1 MKKLLLGLLGLSFL
15 AGCSYVE
22 TTPEQGSSQK
32 NEIDMMSTLSVSGV
46 VTAGQYD
53 LAKGKT
59 KLSNLIG
66 LATET
71 QTPSQE
77 NIDEAAKV
85 YESTKALFEKTIE
98 TETLTSDLEGYA
110 SLQQITYDG
119 QVYKLYIAETSEQK
133 EEEEFKVRY
142 NGIILANDTQYQYE
156 AVMEVESEKNES
168 EQENTFKIIV
178 DETTYVSIKTEEE
191 IEDNEQETSY
201 QYQVVKNGNV
211 IDSFKAEL
219 EVENNETEVKVVTL
233 TQQFKFK
240 SVIHND
246 VLYLRVKD
254 GTNQYTLEWVDGTYQ
269 LSTVDF
275 NSIEDQ
281 ADHDKVDDDDDKD
294 DIDDDDDDPNDK
306 DDDLDD

>member
-1 MKKLLLGLLGLSFL
+1 MKKLLLAVLGLSLL
-15 AGCSYVE
+15 AGCSNAGNNSGH
-22 TTPEQGSSQK
+22 GSSQQK
-32 NEIDMMSTLSVSGV
+32 DEIDMMSTLSVSGV

-53 LAKGKT
+53 LAKGKA
-59 KLSNLIG
+59 KLSSLINL
-66 LATET
+66 ANET

-77 NIDEAAKV
+77 NIDEATKV
-85 YESTKALFEKTIE
+85 YESTKALFEKNIE
-98 TETLTSDLEGYA
+98 TETLASDLDGYT

-119 QVYKLYIAETSEQK
+119 QVYKLYIATSSEQK
-133 EEEEFKVRY
+133 EEEELKVHY
-142 NGIILANDTQYQYE
+142 NGMILANETQYQYE

-168 EQENTFKIIV
+168 EQENSFKIIV
-178 DETTYVSIKTEEE
+178 DDTTYVLIKTEEE

-211 IDSFKAEL
+211 IDSFHAEL

-240 SVIHND
+240 SVFYNN

-254 GTNQYTLEWVDGTYQ
+254 GTNQYTLEWVDGTYR

-275 NSIEDQ
+275 DAIEDQ
-281 ADHDKVDDDDDKD
+281 ADHDDGDDEHNDSDDH
-294 DIDDDDDDPNDK
+294 